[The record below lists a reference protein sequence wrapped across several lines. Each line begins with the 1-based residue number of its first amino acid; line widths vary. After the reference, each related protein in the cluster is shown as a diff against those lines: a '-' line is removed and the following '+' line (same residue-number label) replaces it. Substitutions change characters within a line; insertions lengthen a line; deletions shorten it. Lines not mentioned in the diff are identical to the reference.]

1 MQIIGIIAEY
11 NPFHNGHLY
20 HIKKIKELY
29 PNSLIIAIISG
40 EFTQRGHISILDKFS
55 KASICLANQVDLVV
69 KLPTFY
75 SVQSAD
81 LFAYGAITI
90 LNYLKVD
97 KIIIGSESNDLE
109 KLKAIACIQINNPI
123 FDNLVKEELS
133 NKINYP
139 TALSNSI
146 KKLLGFTTT
155 TPNDLLAVSYLKVI
169 ISNNYS
175 IELESIR
182 RTNDFHDNNSTNS
195 IVSASNIRKKYS
207 NNIDVS
213 EYIPVNVHKYLNK
226 DNSNMYFNLLKY
238 KILTNINNLHT
249 YLSVDEGIEN
259 KIVKNI
265 NKVNTLEDLILLVKN
280 KRYTY
285 NKLTRMFTHILLD
298 IKKEDVSRLSSIKY
312 IHILGFNSKGR
323 SYLNLIKKDNILL
336 TSNTNKL
343 DNNLDRTAVSIYDT
357 IFDYQNKLINKEIQ
371 GKPIIKG

>member
-109 KLKAIACIQINNPI
+109 KLKAIANVQINNKT
-123 FDNLVKEELS
+123 FDNLLKEELN

-155 TPNDLLAVSYLKVI
+155 TPNDLLAVSYLKAI
-169 ISNNYS
+169 ISNNYP

-213 EYIPVNVHKYLNK
+213 GYIPVNVHKYLNN

>member
-109 KLKAIACIQINNPI
+109 KLKAIANVQINNKT
-123 FDNLVKEELS
+123 FDNLLKEELN

-155 TPNDLLAVSYLKVI
+155 TPNDLLAVSYLKAI
-169 ISNNYS
+169 ISNNYP